1 MGSMDELLG
10 MMPGLN
16 AKETL
21 EGATINEKA
30 LSRTEAIILYDTTER
45 EKSPR
50 HF

>member
-16 AKETL
+16 AKAL

-30 LSRTEAIILYDTTER
+30 LSRTEAITVSYTHLTLPTTGAV
-45 EKSPR
+45 
-50 HF
+50 